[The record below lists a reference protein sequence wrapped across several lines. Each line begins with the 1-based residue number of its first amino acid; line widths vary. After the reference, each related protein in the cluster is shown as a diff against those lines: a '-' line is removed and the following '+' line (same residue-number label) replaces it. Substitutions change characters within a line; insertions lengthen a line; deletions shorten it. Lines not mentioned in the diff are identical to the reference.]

1 MAAGLTVALV
11 AAFMPGGPAA
21 TGPGAPARALSP
33 APTPATMA
41 VNGSGS
47 SALGD
52 PTANI
57 APSPDF
63 LTSCSGSSYDDSSAC
78 VSAALGAISN
88 ARKQEGLP
96 AMVLPTD
103 WAQLTGQQQ
112 LFAATD
118 LERTV
123 RGLPPLTG
131 MASALDQAAAA
142 AASANSDPS
151 PPAGF
156 AWSTWGG
163 NWAGAVGNPL
173 EAVYFWMYDDG
184 PGSYNIDCTPANSSG
199 CWGHR
204 NNILVSL
211 AARPAS
217 WGRGSTPPPTKA
229 RPAGPSSWSTRAGH
243 RPSTSPGARCSPT
256 CPGPPGRRCSTP
268 RPWASRRAPVGR
280 ATGWSPPTA
289 ACSPSAWASFYGS
302 MGGRHLTAPIV
313 GIAATADGRG
323 YWLVAADGGLFAF
336 GDAGFYGSMGGRPL
350 TQKVVGLASTADGRG
365 YWEVASD
372 GGIFAFGD
380 AGFHGSMG
388 GHPLARPVV
397 GMAPR
402 IGVGAR
408 PGRIQEAF
416 HLGQGD
422 RLWQAPGWRRRRYV
436 TRRVRLGQVMRD
448 RERVQAPDR
457 DHRPG
462 RRTDRERP
470 VLGVPFPQRGQEF
483 GHIGRGD
490 VGEPGLAA
498 PGERRLIPAQVPAVG
513 VDRVPGQSPLHH
525 EVLQIPVHRPAH
537 RLARRQS
544 RASAI
549 GV

>member
-204 NNILVSL
+204 NNILISL
-211 AARPAS
+211 RCAPCLMGTGLDATAYQGTPSWTELLVDTSGSPALDFTWSQVLANLPGSSGPAVLDAPAMGIASAPGGQGYWLVAADGGVFAF
-217 WGRGSTPPPTKA
+217 GT
-229 RPAGPSSWSTRAGH
+229 
-243 RPSTSPGARCSPT
+243 
-256 CPGPPGRRCSTP
+256 
-268 RPWASRRAPVGR
+268 
-280 ATGWSPPTA
+280 
-289 ACSPSAWASFYGS
+289 ASFYGS

-397 GMAPR
+397 GMAPTSDGHGYWEVASDGG
-402 IGVGAR
+402 IFAFGDAPYLGSMGAT
-408 PGRIQEAF
+408 ALF
-416 HLGQGD
+416 
-422 RLWQAPGWRRRRYV
+422 
-436 TRRVRLGQVMRD
+436 
-448 RERVQAPDR
+448 
-457 DHRPG
+457 
-462 RRTDRERP
+462 RP
-470 VLGVPFPQRGQEF
+470 VVAMASTPDGHGYWLTASDGGIFAFGDAPFRGSTGGDALGAPIVSMTASSTVGYWLAASDGGIFSFGVPFHGSM
-483 GHIGRGD
+483 
-490 VGEPGLAA
+490 A
-498 PGERRLIPAQVPAVG
+498 
-513 VDRVPGQSPLHH
+513 
-525 EVLQIPVHRPAH
+525 
-537 RLARRQS
+537 
-544 RASAI
+544 
-549 GV
+549 